1 MVKMPVSN
9 HYCAKLENYSRIRK
23 EMKQNIRKKTI
34 IGWYNK
40 KSVAPNG
47 TTPYLIVGNSRLVC
61 YERETLEV
69 DNCEFLVS

>member
-1 MVKMPVSN
+1 MS
-9 HYCAKLENYSRIRK
+9 E
-23 EMKQNIRKKTI
+23 KKTI

-69 DNCEFLVS
+69 NNCELLVS